1 MRVNGAVFL
10 FAPSTATKGFA
21 SVAAEKA
28 PMKSENL
35 SQIVSFVAVCG
46 ASPDSRNSH
55 FFEFDAGEML
65 EQKESS

>member
-21 SVAAEKA
+21 AVAEKA
-28 PMKSENL
+28 PMKSERL

-46 ASPDSRNSH
+46 ASPDSRNSQ
-55 FFEFDAGEML
+55 FF
-65 EQKESS
+65 

>member
-1 MRVNGAVFL
+1 MRLNGVVFL

-28 PMKSENL
+28 PMKSESL

-46 ASPDSRNSH
+46 ASPVPGTPS